1 MKAELKT
8 PTLFLLAL
16 FACLLLLA
24 PALAQM
30 LTVTTDK
37 DFYGPGE
44 RIVVS
49 GTAVP
54 NADVTVQLFNPNNE
68 LVAMDY
74 ARSGADGK
82 YSMSFVIPAQL
93 PTGKWILGTYTVR
106 AFVAGAEAKKTIT
119 IGLKVVVAG
128 KVVDSKGAPIA
139 GATVTVGPASA
150 TTGADGAF
158 EVSLAAEGTYAI
170 KVEKAG
176 YYAYSGT
183 VTAKVG
189 VNDVGTI
196 ALTSYEDKIGELEK
210 RIVNLEK
217 SISDLQK
224 SVSDLTAKVS
234 GLAST
239 VDKLSSTVD
248 KLSSALDTVKKDLE
262 SAKSDINNLR
272 GTVAIAT
279 DLKKSVDALTSTVD
293 GLKKSVD
300 ALQAMTAQ
308 LPILYALALIGII
321 IAIVAIVQVYRKIA
335 K

>member
-1 MKAELKT
+1 MKATLKT

-16 FACLLLLA
+16 FTCLLLSAPAL
-24 PALAQM
+24 PALAQT

-37 DFYGPGE
+37 SFYGPGE
-44 RIVVS
+44 RIAVS

-54 NADVTVQLFNPNNE
+54 NADMTVQLFNPNNQ

-74 ARSGADGK
+74 TKSGADGK
-82 YSMSFVIPAQL
+82 YSMSFVVPAQL
-93 PTGKWILGTYTVR
+93 PTGNWILGTYTVR
-106 AFVAGAEAKKTIT
+106 AFVAGAEAKATIT
-119 IGLKVVVAG
+119 IGLKAVVKG
-128 KVVDSKGAPIA
+128 KVVDTRGAPIA

-150 TTGADGAF
+150 TTGGDGTF
-158 EVSLAAEGTYAI
+158 EASLATEGTYAI
-170 KVEKAG
+170 RVEKAG

-189 VNDVGTI
+189 VNDIGTI
-196 ALTSYEDKIGELEK
+196 TLTSYEEKISELES
-210 RIVNLEK
+210 RIASLEK
-217 SISDLQK
+217 SIDDLQK

-239 VDKLSSTVD
+239 VDKLSST
-248 KLSSALDTVKKDLE
+248 LDTVKKDLE

-272 GTVAIAT
+272 GAVTIT
-279 DLKKSVDALTSTVD
+279 TNLQKSVEALTSTVD
-293 GLKKSVD
+293 GLKSSVD

>member
-16 FACLLLLA
+16 FTCLLLLA

-44 RIVVS
+44 RITVS

-74 ARSGADGK
+74 TKSGADGK
-82 YSMSFVIPAQL
+82 YSMSFVVPAQL

-106 AFVAGAEAKKTIT
+106 AFVAGTEAKAMIT
-119 IGLKVVVAG
+119 IGLKAVVKG
-128 KVVDSKGAPIA
+128 KVVDTKGAPIV

-150 TTGADGAF
+150 TTGADGTF
-158 EVSLAAEGTYAI
+158 EVSLATEGTYAI
-170 KVEKAG
+170 RVEKAG

-234 GLAST
+234 GLA
-239 VDKLSSTVD
+239 STVD

>member
-210 RIVNLEK
+210 RIVNLEN

-239 VDKLSSTVD
+239 VDKLSST
-248 KLSSALDTVKKDLE
+248 LDAVKKDLE
-262 SAKSDINNLR
+262 SAKSDIKDLR
-272 GTVAIAT
+272 ATVAIAT
-279 DLKKSVDALTSTVD
+279 DLKKSVEALTSTVD

>member
-176 YYAYSGT
+176 YYAYSGA

-210 RIVNLEK
+210 RIVNLEN

-239 VDKLSSTVD
+239 VDKLSST
-248 KLSSALDTVKKDLE
+248 LDAVKKDLE
-262 SAKSDINNLR
+262 SAKSDIKDLR
-272 GTVAIAT
+272 ATVAIAT
-279 DLKKSVDALTSTVD
+279 DLKKSVEALTSTVD

>member
-44 RIVVS
+44 RIAVS

-158 EVSLAAEGTYAI
+158 EVLLAAEGTYAI

-210 RIVNLEK
+210 RIVNLEN

-239 VDKLSSTVD
+239 VDKLSST
-248 KLSSALDTVKKDLE
+248 LDAVKKDLE
-262 SAKSDINNLR
+262 SAKSDIKDLR
-272 GTVAIAT
+272 ATVAIAT
-279 DLKKSVDALTSTVD
+279 DLKKSVEALTSTVD

>member
-1 MKAELKT
+1 
-8 PTLFLLAL
+8 
-16 FACLLLLA
+16 
-24 PALAQM
+24 M

-176 YYAYSGT
+176 YYAYSGA

-210 RIVNLEK
+210 RIVNLEN

-239 VDKLSSTVD
+239 VDKLSST
-248 KLSSALDTVKKDLE
+248 LDAVKKDLE
-262 SAKSDINNLR
+262 SAKSDIKDLR
-272 GTVAIAT
+272 ATVAIAT
-279 DLKKSVDALTSTVD
+279 DLKKSVEALTSTVD

>member
-196 ALTSYEDKIGELEK
+196 ALTSYEDKIGELES
-210 RIVNLEK
+210 RIASLEK

-239 VDKLSSTVD
+239 VDKLSST
-248 KLSSALDTVKKDLE
+248 LDTVKKDLE

>member
-16 FACLLLLA
+16 FTCLLLSAPAL
-24 PALAQM
+24 PALAQT

-37 DFYGPGE
+37 SFYGPGE
-44 RIVVS
+44 RIAVS

-74 ARSGADGK
+74 SKSGADGK
-82 YSMSFVIPAQL
+82 YSMSFVVPAQL
-93 PTGKWILGTYTVR
+93 PTGRWILGTYTVR
-106 AFVAGAEAKKTIT
+106 AFVAGAEAKATIT
-119 IGLKVVVAG
+119 IGLKAVVKG
-128 KVVDSKGAPIA
+128 KVVDAKGAPIA

-150 TTGADGAF
+150 TTGADGTF
-158 EVSLAAEGTYAI
+158 EVSLATEGTYAI
-170 KVEKAG
+170 RVEKAG
-176 YYAYSGT
+176 YYAYRGN

-196 ALTSYEDKIGELEK
+196 TLTSYEDKISELESK
-210 RIVNLEK
+210 IASLEK
-217 SISDLQK
+217 SISGLK
-224 SVSDLTAKVS
+224 NSVDV
-234 GLAST
+234 
-239 VDKLSSTVD
+239 LSSTVD
-248 KLSSALDTVKKDLE
+248 KLSSALDSVKKDLE
-262 SAKSDINNLR
+262 SAKSDIKDLR

-279 DLKKSVDALTSTVD
+279 DLKKSVETLTSTVE

>member
-44 RIVVS
+44 RIAVS

-210 RIVNLEK
+210 RIVNLEN

-239 VDKLSSTVD
+239 VDKLSST
-248 KLSSALDTVKKDLE
+248 LDAVKKDLE
-262 SAKSDINNLR
+262 SAKSDIKDLR
-272 GTVAIAT
+272 ATVAIAT
-279 DLKKSVDALTSTVD
+279 DLKKSVEALTSTVD